1 MESLIGEVKTMCG
14 RYDLNAT
21 AQALAERFGIPIR
34 ELSVPLSVPANGGPS
49 TSSNAS
55 WQPRYNIAPSQ
66 HNPVILG
73 DRKGDNHLEL
83 MQWGLVPAW
92 SKEPKVAYSTIN
104 ARAETV
110 ASKPTYRKPLA
121 SQRCLVPATGYF
133 EWVETARQGKQPYRI
148 QVRNEATG
156 ATNRIE
162 EIFAFAGLY
171 DVWQGPGGEE
181 LHSYTI
187 VTTQANDAL
196 RAIHSRMPVI
206 LPVDLE
212 EAWLD
217 PSNTNAETLV
227 SLLQPY
233 PQDRMIAYPVSR
245 LVNSPM
251 NEGREL
257 IESRYALSATP
268 GQPAA

>member
-1 MESLIGEVKTMCG
+1 MCG

-21 AQALAERFGIPIR
+21 AQALAERFGVPIR
-34 ELSVPLSVPANGGPS
+34 ELSVPLSVPVSGGPS
-49 TSSNAS
+49 TSANAR

-66 HNPVILG
+66 YNPVIVG
-73 DRKGDNHLEL
+73 DQEGHNHLEL

-92 SKEPKVAYSTIN
+92 SREAKVAYSTIN
-104 ARAETV
+104 ARAETI
-110 ASKPTYRKPLA
+110 ASKPTYRKPLS

-133 EWVETARQGKQPYRI
+133 EWVESRRQGTKGTQGKQPYRI
-148 QVRNEATG
+148 QLHNEATEG
-156 ATNRIE
+156 TNGIDGVK

-171 DVWQGPGGEE
+171 DIWQGVGGEE

-212 EAWLD
+212 AAWLD
-217 PSNTNAETLV
+217 PNNSNAETLV

-233 PQDRMIAYPVSR
+233 PQERMIAYPVSR
-245 LVNSPM
+245 LVNSPT

-257 IESRYALSATP
+257 INPSYALSAMP
-268 GQPAA
+268 EKPAA